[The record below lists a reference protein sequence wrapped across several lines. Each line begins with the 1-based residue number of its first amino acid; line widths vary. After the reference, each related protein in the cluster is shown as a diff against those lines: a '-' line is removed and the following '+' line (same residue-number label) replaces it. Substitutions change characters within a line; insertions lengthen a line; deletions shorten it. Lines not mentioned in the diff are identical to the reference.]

1 MFESLLSW
9 VVWNREFVILSM
21 EQNSRSGFS
30 LLKTPGKLLSVCL
43 SVCQEGMKT
52 LCMQLFNKH

>member
-9 VVWNREFVILSM
+9 VVWNREFVMLSM

-43 SVCQEGMKT
+43 SVCLSRGDEDFVHAA
-52 LCMQLFNKH
+52 L